1 MDFYSFV
8 DELAARRPVD
18 ELAARLPVDVL
29 RAAVVEVAAEAAASA
44 SERLRRSGSAA
55 VPPASNTGGKLTKV
69 GLKGLKTGLDWLSFG
84 GPSARMAEVKTCN
97 VDRWGEPELV
107 ERGGCTYQRQWR
119 WKSGAV
125 LFFSDGRDDCLLS
138 CPGGCL
144 GGMDALEQMRLLR
157 QMHGLGF
164 HTTRVDVRVDDWD
177 RVIDLELVH
186 QAAEAGNFTSFRLTE
201 AKQPKKLTA
210 DGLEKIG
217 DSRTFG
223 RRGADGS
230 GSFYRIYDKN
240 LESKGEIDCIRWEN
254 EFSGDKARE
263 AGRQLTD
270 CDDVEQLQQLCASLV
285 GGHIDFRER
294 GDETHVDRRPRLG
307 WWASFLEQLGRAV
320 LSIERT
326 TPPLQSAVASFARQ
340 YKNVLA
346 QARIVCEATG
356 GDFFQYL
363 REFVDV
369 ACGEFDA
376 RRMDLRDC
384 TLNIAEAFRL
394 PGSGRARVPRMAG
407 RAVG

>member
-1 MDFYSFV
+1 VNFYSFV
-8 DELAARRPVD
+8 DDLAARR
-18 ELAARLPVDVL
+18 PVDVL

-55 VPPASNTGGKLTKV
+55 VPPASNTGGKLTRA

-84 GPSARMAEVKTCN
+84 GPSSRMGEVKTCN

-107 ERGGCTYQRQWR
+107 ERGGCSYQRQWR
-119 WKSGAV
+119 WTSGAV
-125 LFFSDGRDDCLLS
+125 LFFSDGREDCLLS

-144 GGMDALEQMRLLR
+144 GGIDALEHLRLLR

-164 HTTRVDVRVDDWD
+164 HTTRVDARVDDWE

-186 QAAEAGNFTSFRLTE
+186 AAAEAGNFTSFRLTQGI
-201 AKQPKKLTA
+201 QPKKLTA
-210 DGLEKIG
+210 DGVEKIG

-263 AGRQLTD
+263 VGRQLTD
-270 CDDVEQLQQLCASLV
+270 CDDVEQLQQLCGALV
-285 GGHIDFRER
+285 GGHIDFRVR

-307 WWASFLEQLGRAV
+307 WWATFLEQLGRAV

-326 TPPLQSAVASFARQ
+326 TPPLQAALASCARQ

-346 QARIVCEATG
+346 QARIVCEGAG
-356 GDFFQYL
+356 GDFLQYL
-363 REFVDV
+363 REFLDR
-369 ACGEFDA
+369 ACGELDV
-376 RRMDLRDC
+376 RRMESRDC
-384 TLNIAEAFRL
+384 TLNIPEAFRL
-394 PGSGRARVPRMAG
+394 RGRVRASVPLMVAR
-407 RAVG
+407 